1 MKMNNPNKQL
11 RGVFAFSLAASFAF
25 GGDGAKFLKVAEVC
39 EINAPAETVWKK
51 VNNFG
56 DLGAWHPAIKTT
68 EIISGENNKVGAVR
82 LLTLQDGAT
91 LKETLLSY
99 DEKKTQYGYNI
110 IESPLPVSE
119 YTSTVSVGK
128 DRKGVSKVTW
138 SGHFKRK
145 DTSDQPAAGQDDT
158 TATKTMSIVYRSGL
172 DNLKSILEGK

>member
-1 MKMNNPNKQL
+1 MNKLKKQL
-11 RGVFAFSLAASFAF
+11 PGVFALSLAASFAF
-25 GGDGAKFLKVAEVC
+25 GGEGAKFLKITEVC

-56 DLGAWHPAIKTT
+56 DLGAWHPAVKTT
-68 EIISGENNKVGAVR
+68 EIISGENNKVGAIR

-99 DEKKTQYGYNI
+99 DEKKTEYSYNI
-110 IESPLPVSE
+110 IESPLPISE

-128 DRKGVSKVTW
+128 DKKGMSKVTW

-145 DTSDQPAAGQDDT
+145 DVSPRPAVGQDDT
-158 TATKTMSIVYRSGL
+158 TATKTMRTVYRAGL
-172 DNLKSILEGK
+172 DNLKAILEHK

>member
-1 MKMNNPNKQL
+1 MNKQL
-11 RGVFAFSLAASFAF
+11 PVVFAFSLAASFAF
-25 GGDGAKFLKVAEVC
+25 GGGAKFLKVSEVC

-56 DLGAWHPAIKTT
+56 DLGAWHPAIKST

-99 DEKKTQYGYNI
+99 DEKKTEYGYNI

-128 DRKGVSKVTW
+128 DKKGVCKVTW

-145 DTSDQPAAGQDDT
+145 DVSAHPAAGQDDT
-158 TATKTMSIVYRSGL
+158 TATKTMSSIYRAGL
-172 DNLKSILEGK
+172 DNLKTSLESK